1 MQYDGEELHIYELMT
16 IDRYKS
22 RRVTVNFPDAL
33 YEKIALAADKET
45 RTVSQ
50 QIVHLCGE
58 AFETREKAGEGK

>member
-1 MQYDGEELHIYELMT
+1 MMVRRIYTHELMT

-33 YEKIALAADKET
+33 YEKIALAAEKET

-58 AFETREKAGEGK
+58 AFETREKEDSK